1 MMTPEPSLPLSD
13 STPPEEDVRR
23 SWGTLRRDRVMAMLA
38 GMGLMLTYG
47 LTFFV
52 GFLLSWIFA
61 GDTPDFDWV
70 DPVYF
75 VLFWVVMVLLPFT
88 LLFGMFAAYRLAR
101 HSLPLF
107 ATMVVTL
114 LAGIPVLS
122 VLILAGLVVRTGR
135 QSPATPPM
143 T

>member
-1 MMTPEPSLPLSD
+1 M
-13 STPPEEDVRR
+13 RA
-23 SWGTLRRDRVMAMLA
+23 TLRRDRAMAMLA

-47 LTFFV
+47 LTFFD

-75 VLFWVVMVLLPFT
+75 VLFWVVIVLLPIT

-101 HSLPLF
+101 HSLPLP
-107 ATMVVTL
+107 ATIVVAL

-122 VLILAGLVVRTGR
+122 LLILAGLVVQASR
-135 QSPATPPM
+135 QSPAKPPGEC
-143 T
+143 